1 MDDAKK
7 FEPVKLIA
15 VERGFMNGAM
25 VERGT
30 KFTFTP
36 TRLGKD
42 GKPRLPKWAQPAEK
56 PLPVKPS
63 VADLKPKAAQA
74 AVKAKAG
81 ALADNSPPGSPN
93 DLV

>member
-1 MDDAKK
+1 MADAK

-15 VERGFMNGAM
+15 VERGFMDGHM
-25 VERGT
+25 VHPGT

-36 TRLGKD
+36 TRADKD
-42 GKPRLPKWAQPAEK
+42 GKPRLPKWAQPADK

-81 ALADNSPPGSPN
+81 ALTGNSPAGGAN
-93 DLV
+93 LV